1 MPGRPAGH
9 RGCVTDPAAAYRA
22 ALPEGRTTEL
32 DLRGYDRTG
41 IPVTATVWRAAD
53 GTRSGHGVGYGATE
67 EAAAIGAWGE
77 LAEQVLLDDALL
89 AREPRTAS
97 FRELVAERGADRVAD
112 PRTLVLPAGADDDPD
127 RPLRWL
133 PTTRWATGEEVL
145 VPAEFVAP
153 HAAGIAAPTPAG
165 GWLVTP
171 ITNGMGAGDTIERAV
186 GHGIGELLQRDG
198 NTVDFRA
205 LDTGRVVTG
214 IDDPQALAAIA
225 ALEAAGLQVTVKLAS
240 TEFAVV
246 VHAVATDPAAEV
258 PVVVSAIGEAAAPD
272 RAEAVRKAVLELASS
287 RARRAFAFGPLAGV
301 RARHPDYLA
310 DELATPLPEQETRA
324 LAAMTAWT
332 GLGTAE
338 LTDLLAPLWARRTEV
353 PFAGLPTSAVHGPA
367 ETLAL
372 YRERL
377 AGFDLL
383 VAATEVRGV
392 HVAKVL
398 VPGLEVETLSYGRI
412 GERVLQRLLA
422 RGSDLVGLGVAE
434 GPDRRPVRLTP
445 EATERVGG
453 PAWLDVA
460 AVARTV
466 GELYP
471 LYREPTR
478 HAPQRLAQS

>member
-1 MPGRPAGH
+1 MS
-9 RGCVTDPAAAYRA
+9 DPAAAYRA
-22 ALPEGRTTEL
+22 ALPEGTTTEL
-32 DLRGYDRTG
+32 DLRPYDRTG
-41 IPVTATVWRAAD
+41 VPVTATVWRSAD
-53 GTRSGHGVGYGATE
+53 GARSGHGVGYGATA

-89 AREPRTAS
+89 HVEPRTAS
-97 FRELVAERGADRVAD
+97 HRDLVGERGADRVAD
-112 PRTLVLPAGADDDPD
+112 PRTLVLPAGADVDPD

-153 HAAGIAAPTPAG
+153 HAGGIAAAPPPG

-171 ITNGMGAGDTIERAV
+171 ITNGMGAGDTAERAV
-186 GHGIGELLQRDG
+186 AHGIGELLQRDG
-198 NTVDFRA
+198 DTVDFRA

-214 IDDPQALAAIA
+214 IDDPETVRLLAELA
-225 ALEAAGLQVTVKLAS
+225 AAGLEVTVKLDS

-246 VHAVATDPAAEV
+246 VHAVARDAAADP
-258 PVVVSAIGEAAAPD
+258 PVVLSAIGEAAAPD

-287 RARRAFAFGPLAGV
+287 RARRAFAFGPLDRV
-301 RARHPDYLA
+301 RALHPGYLA
-310 DELATPLPEQETRA
+310 AELAVPLGPQEDRA
-324 LAAMTAWT
+324 LAAMTAWGRLT
-332 GLGTAE
+332 TAGLDE
-338 LTDLLAPLWARRTEV
+338 LLAPLWRRTTEV
-353 PFAGLPTSAVHGPA
+353 PYADLPTSTVTGPVD
-367 ETLAL
+367 TLAL
-372 YRERL
+372 HRERL

-383 VAATEVRGV
+383 VAPARVGDV

-412 GERVLQRLLA
+412 GERVLRRLLD
-422 RGSDLVGLGVAE
+422 RGSDLVGLGAPTT
-434 GPDRRPVRLTP
+434 PDRLPVRLTP

-471 LYREPTR
+471 LYREPAR
-478 HAPQRLAQS
+478 HAPQRLG

>member
-1 MPGRPAGH
+1 VDR
-9 RGCVTDPAAAYRA
+9 VTDPAAAYRA
-22 ALPEGRTTEL
+22 SLPEGWTTEL

-41 IPVTATVWRAAD
+41 VPVVATVWRSAD

-67 EAAAIGAWGE
+67 AAAAIGAWGE

-89 AREPRTAS
+89 HVEPRTATH
-97 FRELVAERGADRVAD
+97 RELVAERGADRVAD
-112 PRTLVLPAGADDDPD
+112 PRTLVLPAGADPD

-133 PTTRWATGEEVL
+133 PTTRWATGEDVL

-153 HAAGIAAPTPAG
+153 HAGGVAGGPPPG

-171 ITNGMGAGDTIERAV
+171 ITNGMGAGDTAERAV
-186 GHGIGELLQRDG
+186 AHGIGELLQRDG
-198 NTVDFRA
+198 DTVDFRA
-205 LDTGRVVTG
+205 LDTGRAVTG
-214 IDDPQALAAIA
+214 IDDPQTVALLDALAAV
-225 ALEAAGLQVTVKLAS
+225 GLDVTVKLDS

-246 VHAVATDPAAEV
+246 VHAVARDAAADP
-258 PVVVSAIGEAAAPD
+258 PVVLSAVGEAAAPD

-287 RARRAFAFGPLAGV
+287 RARRAFAFGPLDRV
-301 RARHPDYLA
+301 RALHPAYLA
-310 DELATPLPEQETRA
+310 AELAVPLPPQEERA
-324 LAAMTAWT
+324 LAAMTAWD
-332 GLGTAE
+332 GLTTAQLDE
-338 LTDLLAPLWARRTEV
+338 LLAPMWRRTSEV
-353 PFAGLPTSAVHGPA
+353 AYAALPTSAVTGPA
-367 ETLAL
+367 DTLAL

-383 VAATEVRGV
+383 VAPARVGDV

-412 GERVLQRLLA
+412 GERVLRRLLD
-422 RGSDLVGLGVAE
+422 RGSDLVGLGAPS
-434 GPDRRPVRLTP
+434 GDRRPVVLTP

-466 GELYP
+466 GDLYP

-478 HAPQRLAQS
+478 HAPQRLA